1 MPLPTYTPE
10 QQARLKQLITSRPTP
25 LAVEFIPQLIPIS
38 ALPDTEA
45 PTFEAL
51 SMSVPLP
58 KWIVMRSTK
67 FRLFQTYCFK
77 IPLPVYP
84 RRRVFC
90 QAVRTSRTRLM
101 ADAIGLSR
109 VDIREALSYKLHTNV
124 YHVDELPDPTLSYAA
139 NGGITADGKPLGG
152 STGSTASPADSIFTA
167 LDLPYW
173 VLSIQVTPQDTSRR
187 PRTALDPIPD
197 GIVNSSLAMLS
208 HDQAYA
214 DIQTLSQ
221 QKLAQRAM
229 GTPPLART
237 VGIEDL
243 FLDDPAEPVG
253 SPDGSTDST
262 E

>member
-25 LAVEFIPQLIPIS
+25 LAAEFIPQLIPIS

-51 SMSVPLP
+51 SMGVPLP
-58 KWIVMRSTK
+58 KWVVMRSTK
-67 FRLFQTYCFK
+67 FHLFQTYCFK

-139 NGGITADGKPLGG
+139 NGGITAEGKSLADP
-152 STGSTASPADSIFTA
+152 TADSIFTA

-197 GIVNSSLAMLS
+197 GLINSALTMLNQ
-208 HDQAYA
+208 DQAYA
-214 DIQTLSQ
+214 EIQTLSQ

-237 VGIEDL
+237 VGIEDI
-243 FLDDPAEPVG
+243 FLDEPTG
-253 SPDGSTDST
+253 SPAGSPAGSPIQN
-262 E
+262 ERN